1 MFLSSYS
8 RASLG
13 ACGVSAPVARSPP
26 CSAPKLMN
34 QELFLPVAAARLGMS
49 WHVVYRLALS
59 GCLGPLER
67 RNNRWIL
74 TVTGIEA
81 YQEKERNAAPERGG
95 AT

>member
-1 MFLSSYS
+1 
-8 RASLG
+8 
-13 ACGVSAPVARSPP
+13 
-26 CSAPKLMN
+26 MN

-59 GCLGPLER
+59 GRLGPLER

-74 TVTGIEA
+74 TVTGVEA
-81 YQEKERNAAPERGG
+81 YQEKEHRAAHECGD